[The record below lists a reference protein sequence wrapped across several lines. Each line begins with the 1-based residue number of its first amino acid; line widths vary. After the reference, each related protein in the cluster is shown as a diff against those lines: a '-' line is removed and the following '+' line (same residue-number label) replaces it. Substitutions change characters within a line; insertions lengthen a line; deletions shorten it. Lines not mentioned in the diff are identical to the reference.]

1 MMFKLRS
8 KTIVG
13 VEPGKSQTLVMIER
27 ENPLKYLSWNLE
39 GDWTNRTDDEIIK
52 EVLEQDYRL
61 TYGNRAQEEERERV
75 NNTFARYEKQLEASD
90 SLLKSVNAGTVEI
103 IKRLAE
109 VMGRMELAEYQLEK
123 FAEHSQYTLPEEVPD
138 EEDGG
143 ESEGKGTND
152 KEKHEG
158 GA

>member
-8 KTIVG
+8 KTLVG

-27 ENPLKYLSWNLE
+27 ENPLKYLSWNLD

-109 VMGRMELAEYQLEK
+109 VMGRVELAEYQLEK

-138 EEDGG
+138 KEDGS
-143 ESEGKGTND
+143 ESEGNESNGE
-152 KEKHEG
+152 EKHEG
-158 GA
+158 SA

>member
-1 MMFKLRS
+1 MFKVRG

-13 VEPGKSQTLVMIER
+13 VEPGKSQTLVIIER
-27 ENPLKYLSWNLE
+27 ENPLKYLSWNLD

-75 NNTFARYEKQLEASD
+75 NSTFARYEKQLEASD

-109 VMGRMELAEYQLEK
+109 VMGRVELSEYQLEK

-138 EEDGG
+138 KEDGN
-143 ESEGKGTND
+143 ESEGNEANNE
-152 KEKHEG
+152 EKHEG

>member
-1 MMFKLRS
+1 MFKVRS

-13 VEPGKSQTLVMIER
+13 VEPRKSQTLVIIER
-27 ENPLKYLSWNLE
+27 ENPLKYLSWNLD

-61 TYGNRAQEEERERV
+61 TYCNRAQEEERERV
-75 NNTFARYEKQLEASD
+75 NSTFARYEKQLEASD

-109 VMGRMELAEYQLEK
+109 VMGRVELAEYQLEK

-138 EEDGG
+138 KEDGN
-143 ESEGKGTND
+143 ESEGNETNNE
-152 KEKHEG
+152 EKHEG

>member
-1 MMFKLRS
+1 MFKLRS
-8 KTIVG
+8 KTLVG
-13 VEPGKSQTLVMIER
+13 VEPGKSQTLVIIER
-27 ENPLKYLSWNLE
+27 ENPLKYLSWSLD

-90 SLLKSVNAGTVEI
+90 NLLKSVNAGTVEI

-109 VMGRMELAEYQLEK
+109 VMGRVELAEYQLEK

-138 EEDGG
+138 KEDGS
-143 ESEGKGTND
+143 ESEGNESNGE
-152 KEKHEG
+152 EKHEG